1 MGFYEEQVLPRVTDR
16 ALRGKEAARL
26 RARVTAGLSGE
37 VLEVGFGSGL
47 NMPYY
52 PPDVKRVRAV
62 EPSAV
67 ARKLAAERLAAS
79 TIPVEYIGGDA
90 QALPLADASVDHVVS
105 VLTLCT
111 IPAAGRA
118 LTEIRRV
125 LRPGGAF
132 HFMEHGLSPQ
142 EPVARWQHRLTP
154 VQRRVFGGCHIDR
167 PIDRLVTDAGL
178 ELTRLDTYYLK
189 GPRVFGYMFDGVA
202 AKPGGPAP
210 DAGAVGESEEYR

>member
-26 RARVTAGLSGE
+26 RARVAAGLSGE
-37 VLEVGFGSGL
+37 ILEVGFGSGL

-52 PPDVKRVRAV
+52 PSDVKRVRAV

-67 ARKLAAERLAAS
+67 ARRLAAERLAAS
-79 TIPVEYIGGDA
+79 TVPVEYIGGDA
-90 QALPLADASVDHVVS
+90 RALPLADASVDYVVS

-111 IPAAGRA
+111 IPAVDGA

-132 HFMEHGLSPQ
+132 HFMEHGLSPE

-154 VQRRVFGGCHIDR
+154 LQRRVFGGCHIDR
-167 PIDRLVTDAGL
+167 PIGRLVADAGL
-178 ELTRLDTYYLK
+178 ELIRLDNYYLK
-189 GPRVFGYMFDGVA
+189 GPRAFGYMFDGIA
-202 AKPGGPAP
+202 AKPDGQ
-210 DAGAVGESEEYR
+210 

>member
-26 RARVTAGLSGE
+26 RARVTAVLSGE

-52 PPDVKRVRAV
+52 PPAVKRVRAV

-79 TIPVEYIGGDA
+79 TVPVEYIGGDA
-90 QALPLADASVDHVVS
+90 QALPLADGSVDHVVS

-111 IPAAGRA
+111 IPAVDRA

-154 VQRRVFGGCHIDR
+154 LQRRVFGGCHIDR
-167 PIDRLVTDAGL
+167 PIGRLVADAGL
-178 ELTRLDTYYLK
+178 ELIRLDNYYLK
-189 GPRVFGYMFDGVA
+189 GPRAFGYMFDGIA
-202 AKPGGPAP
+202 AKPDGQ
-210 DAGAVGESEEYR
+210 

>member
-1 MGFYEEQVLPRVTDR
+1 MGFYGEQVLPRVTDR
-16 ALRGKEAARL
+16 ALRGNEAARL

-52 PPDVKRVRAV
+52 PPAVQRVRAV
-62 EPSAV
+62 DPSAV
-67 ARKLAAERLAAS
+67 ARKLAAGRAAAS
-79 TIPVEYIGGDA
+79 TVPVEYIGVDA
-90 QALPLADASVDHVVS
+90 RALPLADASVDYVVS

-118 LTEIRRV
+118 LAEIRRV

-142 EPVARWQHRLTP
+142 ATVARWQHRLTP
-154 VQRRVFGGCHIDR
+154 LQRRVFGGCHLNR
-167 PIDRLVTDAGL
+167 PIGQLVTGAGL
-178 ELTRLDTYYLK
+178 ELTRLDNYYLT
-189 GPRVFGYMFDGVA
+189 GTRAFGYMFDGVA
-202 AKPGGPAP
+202 AKPGGQ
-210 DAGAVGESEEYR
+210 

>member
-1 MGFYEEQVLPRVTDR
+1 MNLPRYVHGCPSRCGRIVEAGGGLSQTGEMGFYGEQILPRVTDR
-16 ALRGKEAARL
+16 ALRGQEAARL

-90 QALPLADASVDHVVS
+90 
-105 VLTLCT
+105 
-111 IPAAGRA
+111 
-118 LTEIRRV
+118 
-125 LRPGGAF
+125 
-132 HFMEHGLSPQ
+132 
-142 EPVARWQHRLTP
+142 
-154 VQRRVFGGCHIDR
+154 
-167 PIDRLVTDAGL
+167 
-178 ELTRLDTYYLK
+178 
-189 GPRVFGYMFDGVA
+189 
-202 AKPGGPAP
+202 
-210 DAGAVGESEEYR
+210 

>member
-52 PPDVKRVRAV
+52 PSDVKRVRAV

-79 TIPVEYIGGDA
+79 TVPVEYIGGDA
-90 QALPLADASVDHVVS
+90 RALPLADGSVDYVVS

-111 IPAAGRA
+111 IPAVDGA

-132 HFMEHGLSPQ
+132 HFMEHGLSP
-142 EPVARWQHRLTP
+142 EELVARWQHRLTP
-154 VQRRVFGGCHIDR
+154 LQRRIFGGCHIDR
-167 PIDRLVTDAGL
+167 PIGRLVADAGL
-178 ELTRLDTYYLK
+178 ELIRLDNYYLK
-189 GPRVFGYMFDGVA
+189 GPRAFGYMFDGIA
-202 AKPGGPAP
+202 AKPDGQ
-210 DAGAVGESEEYR
+210 